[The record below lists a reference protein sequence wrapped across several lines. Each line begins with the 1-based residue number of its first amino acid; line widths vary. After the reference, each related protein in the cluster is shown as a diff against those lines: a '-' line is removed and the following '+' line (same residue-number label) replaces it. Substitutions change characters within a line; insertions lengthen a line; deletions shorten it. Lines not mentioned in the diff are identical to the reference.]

1 MAERTPTEEKVE
13 LKNRIRA
20 LKTRRDDAISRK
32 APKETASLRRG
43 LRALK
48 KRIRIVAQAAKAQA
62 ASAAAAAAAAPKEG
76 ATA

>member
-1 MAERTPTEEKVE
+1 MAERTPTEEKAE
-13 LKNRIRA
+13 LKRRIRA

-48 KRIRIVAQAAKAQA
+48 KRIRIVAQAVKAQ
-62 ASAAAAAAAAPKEG
+62 AAAAAATPKEG
-76 ATA
+76 TPA

>member
-1 MAERTPTEEKVE
+1 METKTPTEEKIE
-13 LKNRIRA
+13 LKKRIRV
-20 LKTRRDDAISRK
+20 LKARRDDAISRK
-32 APKETASLRRG
+32 ASKEVGSLRRG

-62 ASAAAAAAAAPKEG
+62 AAAAAAPKEG